1 MVYNSARCKMKR
13 FVFFVIGVM
22 IALVFAS
29 GCSKDVIVTQSSV
42 YEFDIT
48 FSNATGKQIVTGNYT
63 KLQDTNLST
72 QAILAY
78 IKIGNTSGQDVWMPL
93 PSTNEL
99 QLYDYAFTDNGIF
112 VFSADAGEGYTW
124 TADFTMQYR
133 LILIPRTVIASK
145 SMNEIE
151 NTDYNT
157 VMKEFDL
164 YNAPVI
170 RK

>member
-29 GCSKDVIVTQSSV
+29 GCSKVVTVTQSSV

-78 IKIGNTSGQDVWMPL
+78 IKIW
-93 PSTNEL
+93 
-99 QLYDYAFTDNGIF
+99 A
-112 VFSADAGEGYTW
+112 
-124 TADFTMQYR
+124 
-133 LILIPRTVIASK
+133 
-145 SMNEIE
+145 
-151 NTDYNT
+151 
-157 VMKEFDL
+157 
-164 YNAPVI
+164 
-170 RK
+170 